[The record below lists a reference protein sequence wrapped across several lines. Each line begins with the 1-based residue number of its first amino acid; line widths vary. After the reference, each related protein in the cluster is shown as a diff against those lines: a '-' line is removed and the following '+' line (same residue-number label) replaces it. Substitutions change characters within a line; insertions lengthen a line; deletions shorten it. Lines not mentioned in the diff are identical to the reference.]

1 MKYWIAFLCL
11 ISLAILNAENTPASA
26 NTSDGKTVYVPI
38 ANPIPMDDEARIQQE
53 DQNQTRRGGKT

>member
-11 ISLAILNAENTPASA
+11 ISLAILNADNTPASSQS
-26 NTSDGKTVYVPI
+26 SDGKTVYAPI
-38 ANPIPMDDEARIQQE
+38 ANPILVDDEARIQQD